1 MLLME
6 IKNNSDNF
14 KSKSIKEAKDEI
26 NEILNKLEKNS
37 IDLDDSIGDY
47 QKLIQLNNYVKDLF
61 KKRVQAIYEITKI
74 KKKLKK

>member
-61 KKRVQAIYEITKI
+61 KKRVQAIPEITKI

>member
-61 KKRVQAIYEITKI
+61 KKRVQAISEITKI

>member
-1 MLLME
+1 ME

-61 KKRVQAIYEITKI
+61 KKRVQAISEITKI